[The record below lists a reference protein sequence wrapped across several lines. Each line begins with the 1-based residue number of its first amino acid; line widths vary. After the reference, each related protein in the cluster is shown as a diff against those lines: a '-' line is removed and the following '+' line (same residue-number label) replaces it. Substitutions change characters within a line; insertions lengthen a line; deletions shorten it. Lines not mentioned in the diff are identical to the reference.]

1 MDVTLSELL
10 ATFMESPLV
19 VWVRTLGPLGS
30 CDGVGS
36 EEWVNMFMEL
46 VDGVFLHK
54 IMTHIDPSPANQ
66 RLNKNV
72 NNDVSLRLHNLT
84 VLTRHI
90 RTYYQENLQQ
100 LIVMS
105 LPNILCI
112 AKDPLS
118 AKSMEELRR
127 LLLLI
132 LGCAVQCE
140 RKEEM
145 IEKIKLLDIETQAAI
160 VSHIQEVT
168 HNQLNVLD
176 LSWLEEEAELAQEE
190 LDPLSRNMAVS
201 LRQLIDQRDK
211 ANEAIANLTQER
223 DYLSS
228 RQPQEGCRSLG
239 MGGTERGPGSGGVG
253 VSNGGLALTV
263 SGLTKEEKQHL
274 SVELADT
281 KAKLRRYR
289 QELEEKTEQL
299 MDSKHEVERLDHELQ
314 RVKQENQSLSCE
326 ARSVRVYRDEVDSLR
341 ERATR
346 VDRLETELTRCK
358 EKLNDVHFYK
368 TRVEELRD
376 DNLTLME
383 TKVLL
388 EEQLSASRGRCDKLH
403 TLEKDNL
410 LLRAKIHDL
419 EMERDSER
427 RRLEEL
433 VEENMLLEIG
443 QKQSMNESAHLGWE
457 LEQLSKNHDNTET
470 RKSLVHELNECVSSR
485 VLKLEKE
492 NRELQ
497 SSIERLREEKHLLQ
511 EQQLHTQE
519 LDRENQGLSTKL
531 ERLQGLLDQER
542 LTNQDMESLGEE
554 LLKEKQCLE
563 REIHTLKA
571 EKDRQISELESERQ
585 HLSDAVGS
593 LRERAQSN
601 SEARVRE
608 VEAENRQLHQNITD
622 GGSRLASLE
631 TQLKL
636 ASEEA
641 ERLREKAG
649 RCEEAE
655 RETGRLERSR
665 DALKREVASLRAS
678 SERSEAL
685 EKEAS
690 SLEQEVRRLKR
701 EAEEA
706 RRELQRLGR
715 REEENNLLTKENLD
729 LRCSLENLRSSASRL
744 AALQEEHREAQRERE
759 ELQRRLEDA
768 REEARGERKRA
779 ERLELNAA
787 ALNQEKHRLEEERE
801 RSREEREEA
810 ERERRETRGRE
821 EELRR
826 EVDELKEERR
836 RREEGEEER
845 RKLQLDLDQS
855 EKDRKHLEK
864 ESWRIRTQL
873 EAKEADL
880 EEKAMR
886 LATLEKEG
894 GALSKEVDRLK
905 EVAVKGKELERE
917 NKELQKQATIDKR
930 ALATLREEL
939 VSEKLSVQQHSVELE
954 RLNEELEKVG
964 LNRERLLQQE
974 HTLEDSRYRLLESRL
989 EETVQQTMK
998 IKEEK
1003 ISSLEQ
1009 KLEESSTLNATLRTE
1024 LTTARQ
1030 KVSALRQQ
1038 QEVEE
1043 NSQQPSRR
1051 DRGQGSATT
1060 ELLQLKDHLI
1070 DVEKNNASLQTES
1083 SLLKEQL
1090 KQLENQNGSLNNQ
1103 MVALQR
1109 HTTTLQEQNTA
1120 LHTQTA
1126 KLQVEHSTLSS
1137 QSASL
1142 MAQNAVLQGQV
1153 AALET
1158 EAESWQRQREEAKR
1172 GRESVLNDH
1181 ERLLSVH
1188 ERQAHE
1194 YEQLISQHATLKG
1207 KQRALESEHRTL
1219 HSKYCTLLQQKEK
1232 WEEQEGRGQKERE
1245 ELNQEAQKN
1254 RLLQQENLQLKTE
1267 VDRLT
1272 ESQSQLSEQWE
1283 GLQQRTNEMKSSLS
1297 SSQLEVSRW
1306 MAQYDTL
1313 LEQHQ
1318 GLDLSMTKL
1327 DNHCELLSRLKGN
1340 LEEENHHLLSQIN
1353 LLSQQNH
1360 TLLERSMESKELY
1373 HQEQKLY
1380 IDKLNALRRQKEKL
1394 EEKIMDQYKFYDPA
1408 PKKRSQWSGA
1418 KALVKLIKPRKESSR
1433 ERGGDRD
1440 KEGGKERERAK
1451 SAPDLPLPAPPPLLP
1466 PDAPPPLP
1474 PRTGSDTSDSG
1485 HARSN
1490 HTSATAASPSLG
1502 PQSPALTP
1510 ISRAPPAPKRF
1521 CFLRS
1526 KSQDKLLPSS
1536 SSSSS
1541 SSSHPSVRPSLSLR
1555 RRLRFWSST
1564 DITADTIASQPLAT
1578 NGRCLTDRG
1587 RGLYRSST
1595 PGGSNESVN
1604 GEEGH
1609 GQGQTPKALS
1619 STPSQ
1624 QASSLGPANSSGPRL
1639 GQGPGRRPRGLVF
1652 DEDSRLNTSDF
1663 VFGHHGNTGGRPG
1676 SADLSH
1682 NTSSSNSPVNCRDSS
1697 DRQARSASL
1706 SSDDVTGLGQS
1717 QHSLPRSSTLP
1728 YDHAPQRAQ
1737 PQRGGGVRTKTR
1749 PSSPGS
1755 EMVTLEQFLQE
1766 SNIKSP
1772 PMVSTGSREDL
1783 MTDYFTRSPAPST
1796 PTGRDQA
1803 TPTSYVT
1810 PTVQPANQRPGQSV
1824 KPSPRQ
1830 PVGQSPASGQP
1841 LAQRTGQSLSRAFSL
1856 ASADLLRS
1864 NGPDSYRGNEGSP
1877 GQSDV
1882 VVRRQGGGANG
1893 RERPLSARLAGPTN
1907 QHGDASF
1914 LNPPIHHSS
1923 SLNLQ
1928 TERYGERER
1937 ERERERARTPVSRN
1951 GPSSSSSYHH
1961 RAEVAMV
1968 TPVRAVPALRL
1979 DDSSEQGEGLRDG
1992 RSTDSSHLKKEGER
2006 GSERARCGSVER
2018 PKSTPA
2024 SPDPNNDPQTVWY
2037 EYGCV

>member
-10 ATFMESPLV
+10 AAFMESPLV
-19 VWVRTLGPLGS
+19 LWVRTLGPLGS
-30 CDGVGS
+30 CDDVGS
-36 EEWVNMFMEL
+36 EERVNMFMEL

-54 IMTHIDPSPANQ
+54 IMTHIDPSPTHQ

-90 RTYYQENLQQ
+90 RTYYQETLQQ
-100 LIVMS
+100 LIVMP
-105 LPNILCI
+105 LPNILGI

-118 AKSMEELRR
+118 AKSMEDLKR

-176 LSWLEEEAELAQEE
+176 LSWLEEGSELTHEE
-190 LDPLSRNMAVS
+190 LEPMSRNMAAS

-211 ANEAIANLTQER
+211 ASEVIVDLTQER

-228 RQPQEGCRSLG
+228 QQSPERCRNLG
-239 MGGTERGPGSGGVG
+239 MSSPERGQSSGGGVG
-253 VSNGGLALTV
+253 VNNGGSAVIV

-299 MDSKHEVERLDHELQ
+299 MDSKHEVERLDQELQ
-314 RVKQENQSLSCE
+314 RLKQENQSLSCE

-341 ERATR
+341 ERAAR

-368 TRVEELRD
+368 TRVEELRE
-376 DNLTLME
+376 DNMTLME

-419 EMERDSER
+419 EMERDNER

-457 LEQLSKNHDNTET
+457 LEQLTKNHDNTNTET

-497 SSIERLREEKHLLQ
+497 TSIERLKEENHTLQ
-511 EQQLHTQE
+511 EKQLHSQE
-519 LDRENQGLSTKL
+519 LDRENQSLSKKL

-554 LLKEKQCLE
+554 ILKEKQSLE
-563 REIHTLKA
+563 REMHTLRA
-571 EKDRQISELESERQ
+571 EKDRQISELESEKQ
-585 HLSDAVGS
+585 HLSDAVAS
-593 LRERAQSN
+593 LQERAQSN
-601 SEARVRE
+601 NVARVRE
-608 VEAENRQLHQNITD
+608 VEAENRLLHQNITD
-622 GGSRLASLE
+622 TSSRLASLE
-631 TQLKL
+631 TQLKQ
-636 ASEEA
+636 ANEEA
-641 ERLREKAG
+641 ERLGERAG
-649 RCEEAE
+649 RCEEVE
-655 RETGRLERSR
+655 REAARLERSR
-665 DALKREVASLRAS
+665 DALNREVESLRAC

-685 EKEAS
+685 EKQMS
-690 SLEQEVRRLKR
+690 SMEQEVHRLKR

-706 RRELQRLGR
+706 QREVQRLAR
-715 REEENNLLTKENLD
+715 HEAESSLLSKENLD
-729 LRCSLENLRSSASRL
+729 LRCSLENLRSSSARL
-744 AALQEEHREAQRERE
+744 ATLQEEHQEAQKETQ

-768 REEARGERKRA
+768 REEAQGERKRV
-779 ERLELNAA
+779 ERLELNVA
-787 ALNQEKHRLEEERE
+787 ALNQEKHRIEEEVQ
-801 RSREEREEA
+801 RSKEEREEV
-810 ERERRETRGRE
+810 ERERQEMQARE

-826 EVDELKEERR
+826 EVEELKEERR
-836 RREEGEEER
+836 RKEEVDKER
-845 RKLQLDLDQS
+845 RKLQLDLEQS
-855 EKDRKHLEK
+855 EKGRKHLEK
-864 ESWRIRTQL
+864 ESWRMRTLL
-873 EAKEADL
+873 EGKETEL
-880 EEKAMR
+880 EEKGRR
-886 LATLEKEG
+886 LATVQKESV
-894 GALSKEVDRLK
+894 ALSKEVERLK
-905 EVAVKGKELERE
+905 EVAVKAKELERE

-930 ALATLREEL
+930 TLATLREEL
-939 VSEKLSVQQHSVELE
+939 VSEKLSVQQQSVELE
-954 RLNEELEKVG
+954 RLNAELEKIG
-964 LNRERLLQQE
+964 LNREKLLQQE

-1003 ISSLEQ
+1003 ISSLE
-1009 KLEESSTLNATLRTE
+1009 KKVEESNALNTTLRAE
-1024 LTTARQ
+1024 LATARQ
-1030 KVSALRQQ
+1030 TVSVLRQQ
-1038 QEVEE
+1038 QEEEE
-1043 NSQQPSRR
+1043 NSQQRSGSN
-1051 DRGQGSATT
+1051 RGQGSATA
-1060 ELLQLKDHLI
+1060 ELLRIKDHLI
-1070 DVEKNNASLQTES
+1070 EVEKNNASLQTES

-1090 KQLENQNGSLNNQ
+1090 KQLENQNASLNNQ
-1103 MVALQR
+1103 MVAQQR
-1109 HTTTLQEQNTA
+1109 HTATLQEQNSS

-1126 KLQVEHSTLSS
+1126 KLQVENSTLSS

-1153 AALET
+1153 TALET
-1158 EAESWQRQREEAKR
+1158 EVESWQRQREEAWR
-1172 GRESVLNDH
+1172 GRESVLSDH

-1194 YEQLISQHATLKG
+1194 YEQLISQHTTLKG
-1207 KQRALESEHRTL
+1207 KHRGLEGEHRTL
-1219 HSKYCTLLQQKEK
+1219 QSKYCILVQQKEK
-1232 WEEQEGRGQKERE
+1232 WEEQEGRGRKEKE
-1245 ELNQEAQKN
+1245 ELNQQIQKN
-1254 RLLQQENLQLKTE
+1254 RLLQQENLQLKEE
-1267 VDRLT
+1267 VDKLT
-1272 ESQSQLSEQWE
+1272 ASQSQQSEQSE
-1283 GLQQRTNEMKSSLS
+1283 GLQQRMNDLKSSLS
-1297 SSQLEVSRW
+1297 NAQLEVSRW
-1306 MAQYDTL
+1306 VARYDTL
-1313 LEQHQ
+1313 MEQHQ
-1318 GLDLSMTKL
+1318 GLDLTMTKL

-1394 EEKIMDQYKFYDPA
+1394 EEKIMDQYKFYDPT

-1418 KALVKLIKPRKESSR
+1418 KALAKLIKPRKESSR
-1433 ERGGDRD
+1433 ERGSDRD
-1440 KEGGKERERAK
+1440 KEAAKDRERAK
-1451 SAPDLPLPAPPPLLP
+1451 SAPDIPLPAPPPLLP
-1466 PDAPPPLP
+1466 PETPPPLP
-1474 PRTGSDTSDSG
+1474 QRMTSDTQDGG
-1485 HARSN
+1485 HAHSN
-1490 HTSATAASPSLG
+1490 HNNHTGSPSLG

-1510 ISRAPPAPKRF
+1510 I
-1521 CFLRS
+1521 
-1526 KSQDKLLPSS
+1526 
-1536 SSSSS
+1536 
-1541 SSSHPSVRPSLSLR
+1541 
-1555 RRLRFWSST
+1555 
-1564 DITADTIASQPLAT
+1564 
-1578 NGRCLTDRG
+1578 GRGLTDRS
-1587 RGLYRSST
+1587 RGVYRSST
-1595 PGGSNESVN
+1595 PGGSNESIN
-1604 GEEGH
+1604 GED
-1609 GQGQTPKALS
+1609 GQGLKALS
-1619 STPSQ
+1619 STPSHQ
-1624 QASSLGPANSSGPRL
+1624 SSSLGLTNNSSSRL
-1639 GQGPGRRPRGLVF
+1639 GQGPGRRPRGVLF
-1652 DEDSRLNTSDF
+1652 DEDSRHNTSD
-1663 VFGHHGNTGGRPG
+1663 FGHHGNPGGRPG
-1676 SADLSH
+1676 SADYSH
-1682 NTSSSNSPVNCRDSS
+1682 NTSSSNSPVNCRDTS
-1697 DRQARSASL
+1697 DRQGRSASL
-1706 SSDDVTGLGQS
+1706 SSDDVMGLSQS
-1717 QHSLPRSSTLP
+1717 QQTLSRSSTLP

-1737 PQRGGGVRTKTR
+1737 PQRVAGVRSKTR
-1749 PSSPGS
+1749 PASPGS
-1755 EMVTLEQFLQE
+1755 EMVTLEEFLQE
-1766 SNIKSP
+1766 SNIQSP

-1783 MTDYFTRSPAPST
+1783 MTDYFTRSPAPSA
-1796 PTGRDQA
+1796 PAGRDQV

-1810 PTVQPANQRPGQSV
+1810 PTVQSSNTRPGQSV

-1830 PVGQSPASGQP
+1830 PVGQSPVSGQP
-1841 LAQRTGQSLSRAFSL
+1841 VTQRTGQSLSRTFSL

-1864 NGPDSYRGNEGSP
+1864 NGPDSFRGNE

-1882 VVRRQGGGANG
+1882 VVRRQGGGANV
-1893 RERPLSARLAGPTN
+1893 RERPLSARLAAPTN
-1907 QHGDASF
+1907 QHGDSSF

-1928 TERYGERER
+1928 TERYAERER
-1937 ERERERARTPVSRN
+1937 DRGRTPVSRN
-1951 GPSSSSSYHH
+1951 GPSSSSPYHH
-1961 RAEVAMV
+1961 RGEVAMV
-1968 TPVRAVPALRL
+1968 TPVRAVPATRPDDAASEHGEALR
-1979 DDSSEQGEGLRDG
+1979 EG
-1992 RSTDSSHLKKEGER
+1992 RSGDSSHLKKEGD
-2006 GSERARCGSVER
+2006 RARCGSVER

>member
-30 CDGVGS
+30 CDDVGS
-36 EEWVNMFMEL
+36 EERVNMFMEL

-54 IMTHIDPSPANQ
+54 IMTHIDPSPTNQ

-72 NNDVSLRLHNLT
+72 NNDVSLRLHNLN

-90 RTYYQENLQQ
+90 RTYYQESLQQ
-100 LIVMS
+100 LIVMP

-118 AKSMEELRR
+118 AKSMEELKR

-176 LSWLEEEAELAQEE
+176 LSWMEEGSELPHEDLE
-190 LDPLSRNMAVS
+190 PLSRNMAAS
-201 LRQLIDQRDK
+201 LQQLIDQRDK
-211 ANEAIANLTQER
+211 ASEVIVDLTQER

-228 RQPQEGCRSLG
+228 QQPQEGCRNLG
-239 MGGTERGPGSGGVG
+239 LSSPERGQSAGGVG
-253 VSNGGLALTV
+253 VNNGGLAVTV

-299 MDSKHEVERLDHELQ
+299 MDSKHEVERLDQELQ
-314 RVKQENQSLSCE
+314 KQKQENQSLSCE

-341 ERATR
+341 EKAAR

-368 TRVEELRD
+368 TRVEELRE

-419 EMERDSER
+419 EMERDNER

-457 LEQLSKNHDNTET
+457 LEQLTKNHDNTNTET

-497 SSIERLREEKHLLQ
+497 ASIERLKEENHLMQ

-519 LDRENQGLSTKL
+519 LDRENQSLSKKL
-531 ERLQGLLDQER
+531 DRLQGLLDQER

-554 LLKEKQCLE
+554 ILKEKQSLE
-563 REIHTLKA
+563 RELHTLKA
-571 EKDRQISELESERQ
+571 EKDRQISELESEKQ
-585 HLSDAVGS
+585 HLSDAVVS
-593 LRERAQSN
+593 LQERAQSN

-608 VEAENRQLHQNITD
+608 VETENRLLHQNITD
-622 GGSRLASLE
+622 TSSRLASLE

-636 ASEEA
+636 ASEDA
-641 ERLREKAG
+641 ERLRERAR
-649 RCEEAE
+649 RCEEVE
-655 RETGRLERSR
+655 REVARLERSR
-665 DALKREVASLRAS
+665 DALNREVASLRAC
-678 SERSEAL
+678 SERSETL
-685 EKEAS
+685 EKQVS
-690 SLEQEVRRLKR
+690 SLEQEVHRLKR

-706 RRELQRLGR
+706 QREQQRL
-715 REEENNLLTKENLD
+715 EKYEAENSLMSKENLD
-729 LRCSLENLRSSASRL
+729 LRCSLENLRSSSARL
-744 AALQEEHREAQRERE
+744 ATLQEEHKEAQRETQD
-759 ELQRRLEDA
+759 LQRMLEEA
-768 REEARGERKRA
+768 REEAQGERKKV
-779 ERLELNAA
+779 ERLELNLA
-787 ALNQEKHRLEEERE
+787 ALNQEKHRLEEEIQKSKDERE
-801 RSREEREEA
+801 EEEREKQ
-810 ERERRETRGRE
+810 ETQARE

-826 EVDELKEERR
+826 EVEELKEERK
-836 RREEGEEER
+836 RREEVEEER
-845 RKLQLDLDQS
+845 RKLQLDLEQS
-855 EKDRKHLEK
+855 EKGRKHLEK

-873 EAKEADL
+873 EGKETEL
-880 EEKAMR
+880 EEKARR
-886 LATLEKEG
+886 LATVQKEG
-894 GALSKEVDRLK
+894 VALSKEVDRLK
-905 EVAVKGKELERE
+905 EVSVKAKELERE

-930 ALATLREEL
+930 TLATLREEL
-939 VSEKLSVQQHSVELE
+939 VSEKLSVQQQSVELE
-954 RLNEELEKVG
+954 RLNEELEKIG
-964 LNRERLLQQE
+964 LNREKLLQQE

-1003 ISSLEQ
+1003 ISCLEK
-1009 KLEESSTLNATLRTE
+1009 KLEESKTLNTKLRAELATG
-1024 LTTARQ
+1024 
-1030 KVSALRQQ
+1030 
-1038 QEVEE
+1038 EE
-1043 NSQQPSRR
+1043 NHNSQHHSGS
-1051 DRGQGSATT
+1051 DRGQGSATA
-1060 ELLQLKDHLI
+1060 ELLRMKDHLI

-1083 SLLKEQL
+1083 SLLKGQL
-1090 KQLENQNGSLNNQ
+1090 KQLENQNSSLNNQ
-1103 MVALQR
+1103 MLALQR
-1109 HTTTLQEQNTA
+1109 HITTLQEQNSG

-1126 KLQVEHSTLSS
+1126 KIQVENSTLSS

-1153 AALET
+1153 TALES
-1158 EAESWQRQREEAKR
+1158 EVESWQRQREEAWR
-1172 GRESVLNDH
+1172 GRESVLSDH

-1194 YEQLISQHATLKG
+1194 YEQLISQHAALKG
-1207 KQRALESEHRTL
+1207 KQRTLESEHRTL
-1219 HSKYCTLLQQKEK
+1219 HSKYCNLLQQKEK
-1232 WEEQEGRGQKERE
+1232 WEEQEGHGRKEKE
-1245 ELNQEAQKN
+1245 QLNQEIQKN

-1272 ESQSQLSEQWE
+1272 ENQSQQSEQSE
-1283 GLQQRTNEMKSSLS
+1283 GLQQRLNELKSSLS
-1297 SSQLEVSRW
+1297 TAQLEQSRW
-1306 MAQYDTL
+1306 MARYDSL
-1313 LEQHQ
+1313 MEQHQ
-1318 GLDLSMTKL
+1318 GLDLTMTKL

-1394 EEKIMDQYKFYDPA
+1394 EEKIMDQYKFYDPT

-1418 KALVKLIKPRKESSR
+1418 KALAKLIKPRKESSR
-1433 ERGGDRD
+1433 ERGADRD
-1440 KEGGKERERAK
+1440 KEGAKDRERAK
-1451 SAPDLPLPAPPPLLP
+1451 SAPDIPLPSPPPLLP
-1466 PDAPPPLP
+1466 PETPPLLP
-1474 PRTGSDTSDSG
+1474 QRTGSDTQDSG
-1485 HARSN
+1485 LSHSN
-1490 HTSATAASPSLG
+1490 HNNHTTSTSLG

-1510 ISRAPPAPKRF
+1510 ISR
-1521 CFLRS
+1521 
-1526 KSQDKLLPSS
+1526 
-1536 SSSSS
+1536 
-1541 SSSHPSVRPSLSLR
+1541 
-1555 RRLRFWSST
+1555 
-1564 DITADTIASQPLAT
+1564 
-1578 NGRCLTDRG
+1578 GMTDRG
-1587 RGLYRSST
+1587 RGVYRSST

-1604 GEEGH
+1604 GEDGH
-1609 GQGQTPKALS
+1609 GQGQSHKALS
-1619 STPSQ
+1619 STPSHPS
-1624 QASSLGPANSSGPRL
+1624 SSLGLINNSSSRM
-1639 GQGPGRRPRGLVF
+1639 GQGPGRRQRGPLF
-1652 DEDSRLNTSDF
+1652 DEDSHHNTSDS
-1663 VFGHHGNTGGRPG
+1663 VFGQHGNTGGRPG
-1676 SADLSH
+1676 SADFSH
-1682 NTSSSNSPVNCRDSS
+1682 NTSSSNSPVNCRDTSE
-1697 DRQARSASL
+1697 RQIRSASL
-1706 SSDDVTGLGQS
+1706 SSDDVMGLSQS
-1717 QHSLPRSSTLP
+1717 QQNLSRSSTLP
-1728 YDHAPQRAQ
+1728 YDHTPQRAQ
-1737 PQRGGGVRTKTR
+1737 PQRGGAVRTKTR

-1755 EMVTLEQFLQE
+1755 EMVTLEEFLHE
-1766 SNIKSP
+1766 SNLQSP

-1783 MTDYFTRSPAPST
+1783 MTDYFTRSPAPSA
-1796 PTGRDQA
+1796 PAGRDQG

-1810 PTVQPANQRPGQSV
+1810 PTVQSSNQRPGQSV

-1841 LAQRTGQSLSRAFSL
+1841 VTQRSSQSLSRAFSL

-1864 NGPDSYRGNEGSP
+1864 NGPDSFRGNEG
-1877 GQSDV
+1877 QSDAV
-1882 VVRRQGGGANG
+1882 IRRQGGGASG

-1907 QHGDASF
+1907 QHGDSSF

-1928 TERYGERER
+1928 TERYAERER
-1937 ERERERARTPVSRN
+1937 DRGRAPVSRN
-1951 GPSSSSSYHH
+1951 GPTASSSYHH
-1961 RAEVAMV
+1961 RGEVAMV
-1968 TPVRAVPALRL
+1968 TPVRAVPAPRPDEASEHGEVLR
-1979 DDSSEQGEGLRDG
+1979 EG
-1992 RSTDSSHLKKEGER
+1992 RSGDSSHLKKE
-2006 GSERARCGSVER
+2006 SDRARCGSVER